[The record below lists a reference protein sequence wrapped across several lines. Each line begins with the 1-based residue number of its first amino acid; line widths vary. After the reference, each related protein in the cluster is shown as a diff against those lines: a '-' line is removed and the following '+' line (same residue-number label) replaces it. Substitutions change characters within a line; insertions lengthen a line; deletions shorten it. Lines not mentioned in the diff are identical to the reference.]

1 MLTYADVCQRIL
13 TLATPP
19 RATSSLARSSPQTY
33 LACACL
39 ATAALHHAAAAA
51 AAGRLFTRRAAAA
64 LLAALL
70 LLQLLSARMRF
81 RAMDQVC

>member
-1 MLTYADVCQRIL
+1 MLTHADVCD
-13 TLATPP
+13 P
-19 RATSSLARSSPQTY
+19 TSRYVLARSSPQTY

-39 ATAALHHAAAAA
+39 ATAALHRAAAAA
-51 AAGRLFTRRAAAA
+51 AAGRLLTRRAAAA